1 MGPTEGLAL
10 LGEKGTSLCSARE
23 GLWLLDFGFSSDG
36 FGFSQNRR
44 GGHLRVRDGCCVK
57 RGQK

>member
-36 FGFSQNRR
+36 FGF
-44 GGHLRVRDGCCVK
+44 LRIEEKVI
-57 RGQK
+57 